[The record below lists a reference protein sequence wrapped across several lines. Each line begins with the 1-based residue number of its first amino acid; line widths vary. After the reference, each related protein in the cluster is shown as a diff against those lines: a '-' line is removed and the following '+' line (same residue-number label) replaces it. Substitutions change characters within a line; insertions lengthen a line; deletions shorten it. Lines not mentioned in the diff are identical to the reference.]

1 VLYRI
6 LFGVILECFL
16 SLAIGAEAANVDY
29 KEARMKFAADPAYKP
44 YAIVGIESAMTK
56 QAMQLW
62 RDGDSLAALK
72 KLDELLVIYPFSI
85 MAHKMLG
92 DSYESL
98 ISSDNRPAQNAELK
112 RLSKKY
118 LEISEK
124 IIKSITGGT
133 QCSSF
138 KDNCRVINIAEEEM
152 VLWRLGFFKK
162 KQRLDKYNG
171 DSYDVLQAESASGK
185 KQKFVF
191 NVSVL
196 NGDQK

>member
-1 VLYRI
+1 MHYRI
-6 LFGVILECFL
+6 LFGAILECFA

-29 KEARMKFAADPAYKP
+29 EKARLKFAADPAYKP
-44 YAIVGIESAMTK
+44 YAILGIESTMTK

-62 RDGDSLAALK
+62 RSGDSLAALK

-98 ISSDNRPAQNAELK
+98 ISPDNKPAQNAELK

-118 LEISEK
+118 LEIAEE
-124 IIKSITGGT
+124 IIKSITRGT

-138 KDNCRVINIAEEEM
+138 KDNCRLINIAEEEM

-162 KQRLDKYNG
+162 KQSLDKYNG
-171 DSYDVLQAESASGK
+171 DSYDVLQAESGTGK

-191 NVSVL
+191 NISVL
-196 NGDQK
+196 NANHK